1 MTQPTITDLATA
13 LVDTGR
19 VDVVLGAAW
28 DALDVVG
35 RLADTLTFDE
45 GSDEMQAM
53 LVGIKCADGRRLLP
67 LPEHGRPLEPGAPGP
82 GRAGLEPYGALLRH
96 VDAALRRLASV
107 PECATDAQQLALVAD
122 HAAAAADLLM
132 TVRQDGGQAS

>member
-1 MTQPTITDLATA
+1 MTRSTITDLTTA
-13 LVDTGR
+13 LDDADR

-28 DALDVVG
+28 DTFDVVG
-35 RLADTLTFDE
+35 RLADAFALDD

-67 LPEHGRPLEPGAPGP
+67 PPEQGRPMETAAPGP

-96 VDAALRRLASV
+96 VDAAMRRLASV
-107 PECATDAQQLALVAD
+107 PECADDAEQLGLVAG

-132 TVRQDGGQAS
+132 TVRQDDGPAS

>member
-1 MTQPTITDLATA
+1 MTQSTITDLAAA
-13 LVDTGR
+13 LDDVDR
-19 VDVVLGAAW
+19 ADVVLGAAW
-28 DALDVVG
+28 DVFDVVG
-35 RLADTLTFDE
+35 RLADALASDE

-67 LPEHGRPLEPGAPGP
+67 PPEHGRPLETGAPGD
-82 GRAGLEPYGALLRH
+82 GGAGLEPYGALLHH

-107 PECATDAQQLALVAD
+107 PECAEDAEQLVLVAG

-132 TVRQDGGQAS
+132 TVRQDGGPAS